1 MGFLANISNWF
12 KDDKINHINEKK
24 TRKTKQFNFNM
35 SEWFIILL
43 LQDKPGLRLKEI
55 SKKYNQYPQRIYYV
69 IKKLKDKEVLEV
81 KKDPDNGREALYYLK
96 DDKLYH

>member
-1 MGFLANISNWF
+1 MKLKLNR
-12 KDDKINHINEKK
+12 NEEK

-55 SKKYNQYPQRIYYV
+55 SKKYNQYPQRVYYV
-69 IKKLKDKEVLEV
+69 VKKLKDKGVLEV

-96 DDKLYH
+96 DDTKGDLFKL

>member
-1 MGFLANISNWF
+1 MKLKLNR
-12 KDDKINHINEKK
+12 KEKK
-24 TRKTKQFNFNM
+24 TRTEKEFNFNM

-55 SKKYNQYPQRIYYV
+55 SKKYNQFPQRVYYV
-69 IKKLKDKEVLEV
+69 VKKLKDKGDLEV

-96 DDKLYH
+96 DDKLYHCSNWDNNNI